1 LLSAFAL
8 LPQTHAAEPAPA
20 PAQAD
25 RFDVEAAASLK
36 KSAAEK
42 KGVEL
47 IVGGERVVGYVTAI
61 GPDSVILTS
70 REHARVVVTSR
81 PHRCGSGR
89 MTLGSEPSWKC
100 PHTALAMDQDRRRKP
115 IHREPDQSRLSGW
128 PFTQRPGQIRVHA
141 GTQLR

>member
-1 LLSAFAL
+1 MTAARIILSACAFAL
-8 LPQTHAAEPAPA
+8 LPQTHAAEPVPA

-25 RFDVEAAASLK
+25 RFDVEATTSLK

-70 REHARVVVTSR
+70 REHARVVVR
-81 PHRCGSGR
+81 RDR
-89 MTLGSEPSWKC
+89 IDAVLGE
-100 PHTALAMDQDRRRKP
+100 
-115 IHREPDQSRLSGW
+115 
-128 PFTQRPGQIRVHA
+128 
-141 GTQLR
+141 

>member
-1 LLSAFAL
+1 MTAARIVLSAFAFAF
-8 LPQTHAAEPAPA
+8 LPQTHAAEPAAA

-25 RFDVEAAASLK
+25 RFDVEAATSLK

-70 REHARVVVTSR
+70 REHARVVVR
-81 PHRCGSGR
+81 RDR
-89 MTLGSEPSWKC
+89 IDAVLGE
-100 PHTALAMDQDRRRKP
+100 
-115 IHREPDQSRLSGW
+115 
-128 PFTQRPGQIRVHA
+128 
-141 GTQLR
+141 

>member
-1 LLSAFAL
+1 MTAARIILSAFAFAL
-8 LPQTHAAEPAPA
+8 LPQAHAAEPAPA

-25 RFDVEAAASLK
+25 RFEVEAAASLK

-70 REHARVVVTSR
+70 REHARVVVR
-81 PHRCGSGR
+81 RDR
-89 MTLGSEPSWKC
+89 IDAVLGE
-100 PHTALAMDQDRRRKP
+100 
-115 IHREPDQSRLSGW
+115 
-128 PFTQRPGQIRVHA
+128 
-141 GTQLR
+141 

>member
-1 LLSAFAL
+1 MTATRIILSAFAIAL

-25 RFDVEAAASLK
+25 RFEVEAAASLK

-70 REHARVVVTSR
+70 REHARVVVR
-81 PHRCGSGR
+81 RDR
-89 MTLGSEPSWKC
+89 IDAVLGE
-100 PHTALAMDQDRRRKP
+100 
-115 IHREPDQSRLSGW
+115 
-128 PFTQRPGQIRVHA
+128 
-141 GTQLR
+141 

>member
-1 LLSAFAL
+1 MTAARIILSAFAL
-8 LPQTHAAEPAPA
+8 ALLPHAHAADPAPA

-25 RFDVEAAASLK
+25 RFDVEAAISLK

-70 REHARVVVTSR
+70 REHARVVVR
-81 PHRCGSGR
+81 RDR
-89 MTLGSEPSWKC
+89 IDAVLGE
-100 PHTALAMDQDRRRKP
+100 
-115 IHREPDQSRLSGW
+115 
-128 PFTQRPGQIRVHA
+128 
-141 GTQLR
+141 

>member
-1 LLSAFAL
+1 MPVARIILLAVAFAL
-8 LPQTHAAEPAPA
+8 LPQARAADPVPA

-25 RFDVEAAASLK
+25 RFDVEAAVSLK

-70 REHARVVVTSR
+70 REHGRVVVR
-81 PHRCGSGR
+81 RDR
-89 MTLGSEPSWKC
+89 IDAVLGE
-100 PHTALAMDQDRRRKP
+100 
-115 IHREPDQSRLSGW
+115 
-128 PFTQRPGQIRVHA
+128 
-141 GTQLR
+141 